1 MGPDADAAGH
11 ENSEMADAEDAAV
24 LADAGGALR
33 PCHDGVERRLSGV
46 GEGGPR
52 TRKPHERAPG
62 CNAVARRTR
71 QSSTNR

>member
-1 MGPDADAAGH
+1 MGPDADAGH

-46 GEGGPR
+46 GEG
-52 TRKPHERAPG
+52 PG
-62 CNAVARRTR
+62 VQDT
-71 QSSTNR
+71 